1 MWSNHMQEFNLG
13 RENQEKRSTVEAVP
27 IREKLGASVMRN
39 YSQLTFQAMSE
50 NGQKLPVVSHDL
62 NGCFRPSSMITF
74 A

>member
-1 MWSNHMQEFNLG
+1 MQEFNLG

-50 NGQKLPVVSHDL
+50 NGHELRVVSQDL
-62 NGCFRPSSMITF
+62 NGCFRLASLLT
-74 A
+74 